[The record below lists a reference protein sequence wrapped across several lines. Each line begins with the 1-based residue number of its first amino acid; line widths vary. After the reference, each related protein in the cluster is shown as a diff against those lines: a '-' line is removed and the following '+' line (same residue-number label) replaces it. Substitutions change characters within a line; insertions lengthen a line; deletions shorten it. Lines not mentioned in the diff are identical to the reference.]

1 MTTGMIS
8 EHFRK
13 RPPWGIIL
21 LAVTPA
27 LTILLPW
34 DFGPDSTTF
43 RAFIRTNML
52 GITIV
57 EFIFVI
63 FAMANGFS
71 PFAALR
77 GLPRLALAGLA
88 MVSVGTL
95 WTTIFVAE
103 FPIMAAIGIS
113 KFFAHGLFG
122 LAVAQQISTWTIS
135 QRMQIWPAIGLG
147 VVGFCL
153 LWTVNIV
160 FYNPIDNDWLRLV
173 PSLPH
178 VRWAGLYAFSCFCAG
193 IAFIKV
199 NSDNKYNWPIL
210 AIGIFFGSLG
220 LAIAFW
226 TGTRAAVLAVFIAVS
241 ITVIVVAARRQVL
254 LLTVA
259 SIVIGLTV
267 ATTLLIV
274 NPVYGIGRIIGAVLP
289 VIDGADVSSG
299 RIQIWTE
306 MLEKISRRPIM
317 GWGIDQFRY
326 SFSEGDFFAR
336 HPHNGVM
343 QLIYSSGMW
352 GVCAAVLM
360 LIAFIRA
367 IGSKIDQP
375 YQFAAIAYLVG
386 MTTYGLYDGPFYF
399 TYPIM
404 IWLVAA
410 ACLTVPVPPR
420 CASDK

>member
-1 MTTGMIS
+1 MTIGSIS
-8 EHFRK
+8 NYFTKQPR
-13 RPPWGIIL
+13 WAIVL
-21 LAVTPA
+21 LALAPA

-34 DFGPDSTTF
+34 DFGTDSTTF

-57 EFIFVI
+57 EFLFV
-63 FAMANGFS
+63 FVAMTRGFS
-71 PFAALR
+71 LFTALR
-77 GLPRLALAGLA
+77 DLPRLAIAGLA
-88 MVSVGTL
+88 MLSIGTL
-95 WTTIFVAE
+95 WTTILVAE
-103 FPIMAAIGIS
+103 FPIMAVIGII
-113 KFFAHGLFG
+113 KFIAHGLFG
-122 LAVAQQISTWTIS
+122 LAIAQQISSWALTE
-135 QRMQIWPAIGLG
+135 RMQIWPAIGLG

-153 LWTVNIV
+153 LWAANIL
-160 FYNPIDNDWLRLV
+160 FFNPVGNDWLRLV

-178 VRWAGLYAFSCFCAG
+178 VRWAGLYAFSCFCVG

-226 TGTRAAVLAVFIAVS
+226 TGTRAAVLAVLIAVS
-241 ITVIVVAARRQVL
+241 VSLYFVPTRRQLVI
-254 LLTVA
+254 LTVA
-259 SIVIGLTV
+259 SIIIGL
-267 ATTLLIV
+267 AFAAMLPIV

-289 VIDGADVSSG
+289 AIDGEDISSG
-299 RIQIWTE
+299 RLQIWTE
-306 MLEKISRRPIM
+306 MLDKIYRRPIM

-326 SFSEGDFFAR
+326 SFSEGEFFAR

-343 QLIYSSGMW
+343 QLIYSSGIW
-352 GVCAAVLM
+352 GVCAATLM
-360 LIAFIRA
+360 AIAFVRA
-367 IGSKIDQP
+367 IPSKIDQP

-386 MTTYGLYDGPFYF
+386 MTMYGVYDGPFYF

-410 ACLTVPVPPR
+410 ACLVAPSQPR
-420 CASDK
+420 PASDT